1 MNSPNGLNF
10 RGINRKARNL
20 LKRLLMLSIIFSSF
34 ILVLLAELGD
44 KTNLYAF
51 NIGLH
56 ASKKIA
62 LLAISF
68 SIFFVMALGALLGQS
83 LHHFF
88 NLKFIQYT
96 IASLFFLVGILFLFN
111 KDLVKSHFTSSK
123 SFWSIFTGFSL
134 AEMGDKSQL
143 VVFALS
149 AKYKNFFAV
158 WAGASLAELT
168 VNIFSLW
175 FGQFLQKKIKLNF
188 AFISGILFLLFSCF
202 SFYEIIQEVVRG

>member
-1 MNSPNGLNF
+1 MLNIF
-10 RGINRKARNL
+10 
-20 LKRLLMLSIIFSSF
+20 FSSF

-44 KTNLYAF
+44 KTHLYTF

-62 LLAISF
+62 LPAISF
-68 SIFFVMALGALLGQS
+68 SVFFVMALGALLGQS
-83 LHHFF
+83 LYHFF
-88 NLKFIQYT
+88 NLKFIQYS
-96 IASLFFLVGILFLFN
+96 IASLFLLVGILFLFN
-111 KDLVKSHFTSSK
+111 KDLVEKHFKSSK
-123 SFWSIFTGFSL
+123 SFWGIFTGFSL

-158 WAGASLAELT
+158 WLGASLSELIL
-168 VNIFSLW
+168 NALSLW
-175 FGQFLQKKIKLNF
+175 FGQFLRKKIKLNF

-202 SFYEIIQEVVRG
+202 SFYKIIQEVVRG